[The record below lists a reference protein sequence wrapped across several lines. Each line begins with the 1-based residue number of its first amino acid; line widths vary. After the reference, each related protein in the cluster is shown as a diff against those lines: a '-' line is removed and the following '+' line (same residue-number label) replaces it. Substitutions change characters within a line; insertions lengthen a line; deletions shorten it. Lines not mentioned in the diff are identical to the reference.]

1 MRSRWHYVL
10 STAPRGRYLQSC
22 EPSASWTPLLLTS
35 GARLSRHGAGEL
47 ETCPD
52 KLGSRDFLPVSQALA
67 METPMIGTPPAH
79 RFRVA
84 KFLQPPSNT
93 HESSAAKE
101 RRRETK
107 GVSMYSRQFPF
118 HLVYCWSGR
127 FVCGCVGAESSAID
141 SGPGSWWQGASCSA
155 RGS

>member
-1 MRSRWHYVL
+1 M
-10 STAPRGRYLQSC
+10 
-22 EPSASWTPLLLTS
+22 
-35 GARLSRHGAGEL
+35 
-47 ETCPD
+47 
-52 KLGSRDFLPVSQALA
+52 LGSRDFLPVSQALA
-67 METPMIGTPPAH
+67 METPVIGTPPAH

-127 FVCGCVGAESSAID
+127 SVWPLGVGWSRILCHWLGTRLLVAGCLLLGAGFLIKLDAT
-141 SGPGSWWQGASCSA
+141 GPHGKFLM
-155 RGS
+155 